1 VGAAALSNVT
11 TGSGNIAL
19 GNGAG
24 SAITTNSNNGIFSRS
39 ARRKASGLDRI
50 IRHSSRR
57 AAFYL
62 TFPRQIKN

>member
-1 VGAAALSNVT
+1 VGVAALSNVT

-19 GNGAG
+19 GNGAS
-24 SAITTNSNNGIFSRS
+24 SAITTKSNNGIFSRS
-39 ARRKASGLDRI
+39 AQPKANGLDRI

-57 AAFYL
+57 AGFYR